1 MATVPLAPVLDQE
14 EYIEQAYFF
23 RALRERLTESLAA
36 QDILA
41 RLHEE
46 ILSTT
51 RLPLAIQFLAT
62 EIKHSGVL
70 GSGFQRLTH
79 YFTPF
84 QAFVIAKAEEEG
96 LRFSMD
102 TALKILEGEARYR
115 GEKPV
120 PAGLFLYEFE
130 ALARNRL
137 GYDAGL
143 TAMMSDGFFDQ
154 EWREYLELIRRNV
167 GEFELADL
175 LFVRS
180 ALNLRE
186 EQRKHPDKQL
196 PPPLFGEKEGK
207 IARASRG
214 RDPLFLFNALQR
226 QLGYPEVP
234 RQIAKENPLAMLPT
248 IVAKLREFE
257 QRVKVLEGDLRERL
271 TPLAPHLDR
280 PENITPIPL
289 DD

>member
-1 MATVPLAPVLDQE
+1 MAALAPVLEQE

-23 RALRERLTESLAA
+23 HAFRERLTQNLAA
-36 QDILA
+36 QEILS
-41 RLHEE
+41 RMHEE

-51 RLPLAIQFLAT
+51 RLPMAIQFLAT

-84 QAFVIAKAEEEG
+84 QAFVIHKAEEEG

-115 GEKPV
+115 SDKPT
-120 PAGLFLYEFE
+120 PAGLFVYEFE

-137 GYDAGL
+137 GYDEGL
-143 TAMMSDGFFDQ
+143 TAMARDSFFNQ
-154 EWREYLELIRRNV
+154 EWRDYLEMVRRSV
-167 GEFELADL
+167 GEFEFADL
-175 LFVRS
+175 VFARS
-180 ALNLRE
+180 EMNLKE
-186 EQRKHPDKQL
+186 ERKKHPDKAL
-196 PPPLFGEKEGK
+196 PPALFGEKEGK

-248 IVAKLREFE
+248 MLAKLREFE
-257 QRVKVLEGDLRERL
+257 QRLKVLEGDLRERL
-271 TPLAPHLDR
+271 TPLPGLER
-280 PENITPIPL
+280 PEEIKPISL
-289 DD
+289 DE